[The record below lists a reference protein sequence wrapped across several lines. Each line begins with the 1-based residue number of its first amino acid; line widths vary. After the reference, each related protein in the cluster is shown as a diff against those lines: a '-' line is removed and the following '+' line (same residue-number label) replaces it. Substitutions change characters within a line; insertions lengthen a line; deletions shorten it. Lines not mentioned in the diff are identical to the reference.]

1 MSVTPAVE
9 VEAARVSEPASGA
22 GPALWYTV
30 EDRRSCDCLGPTS
43 GAAAMASASIC
54 GSCKGSNPRAGGSV
68 PRSSSVG
75 TVGVGSLV
83 AIGRASWVDSIVC
96 VYLLRNLD

>member
-9 VEAARVSEPASGA
+9 VEAARVSGPASGA

-43 GAAAMASASIC
+43 GAAELAEGLYRC
-54 GSCKGSNPRAGGSV
+54 V

-75 TVGVGSLV
+75 MVGAGSLV
-83 AIGRASWVDSIVC
+83 AVGRASWVDSIVC